1 MHKVNK
7 PLQKQLDLNERKN
20 LLHAGVAQL
29 LEVEPTFLA
38 ALEELL
44 SSPTDAM
51 PANTLE
57 AVCAKAA
64 DSFIAK
70 IHSLNQYIQIDRYA
84 KDRLKA
90 IYKESWQ
97 KLVETKE
104 VESTLRTHHY
114 PRIKS
119 FIESLYPNSLAGQ
132 LQSAPQLGR
141 VCRSQYSADLQTRL
155 LRLDLGKLRTP
166 ILDIG
171 CGQDAN
177 LVHFLRSKDLEAY
190 GIDRSVKVPTDFLS
204 MTDWFEYEYGRNKW
218 GTIVSNL
225 AISNH
230 LKYAQVY
237 DAGRIPAYLKTF
249 QDIINSLALDGTL
262 TIAPAV
268 DLMKKLADRRSY
280 ATEEWEMSS
289 VAKVLRITRIAL

>member
-97 KLVETKE
+97 KPG
-104 VESTLRTHHY
+104 S
-114 PRIKS
+114 S
-119 FIESLYPNSLAGQ
+119 SCALAG
-132 LQSAPQLGR
+132 SPGR
-141 VCRSQYSADLQTRL
+141 
-155 LRLDLGKLRTP
+155 
-166 ILDIG
+166 
-171 CGQDAN
+171 
-177 LVHFLRSKDLEAY
+177 
-190 GIDRSVKVPTDFLS
+190 
-204 MTDWFEYEYGRNKW
+204 
-218 GTIVSNL
+218 
-225 AISNH
+225 
-230 LKYAQVY
+230 
-237 DAGRIPAYLKTF
+237 
-249 QDIINSLALDGTL
+249 
-262 TIAPAV
+262 
-268 DLMKKLADRRSY
+268 
-280 ATEEWEMSS
+280 
-289 VAKVLRITRIAL
+289 